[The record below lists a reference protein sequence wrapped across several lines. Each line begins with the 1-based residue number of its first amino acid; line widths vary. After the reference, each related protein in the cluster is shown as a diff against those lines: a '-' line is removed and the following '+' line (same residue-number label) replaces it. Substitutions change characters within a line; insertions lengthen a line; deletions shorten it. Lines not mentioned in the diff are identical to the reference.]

1 MGQKRNATGIAF
13 ENLLPEGF
21 VRVAKSPKMVWS
33 GLGKNNFQKIISCE
47 FDVNK
52 FTLNW
57 DKSKFEKFD
66 WVDPNGQ
73 KYEVKKYNR
82 DQLSKWTLY
91 SEPFFKVANKKDVG
105 KIKPETYNEFLEK
118 FYNHNKSNGVFDEV
132 IQRMISSSN
141 GLYIKNHELIDY
153 SELKFKC
160 EIVKNCFAGYDRIMI
175 KFKLKS

>member
-57 DKSKFEKFD
+57 DKSKFEKS
-66 WVDPNGQ
+66 
-73 KYEVKKYNR
+73 K
-82 DQLSKWTLY
+82 QLF
-91 SEPFFKVANKKDVG
+91 P
-105 KIKPETYNEFLEK
+105 
-118 FYNHNKSNGVFDEV
+118 
-132 IQRMISSSN
+132 
-141 GLYIKNHELIDY
+141 
-153 SELKFKC
+153 
-160 EIVKNCFAGYDRIMI
+160 
-175 KFKLKS
+175 